1 MVCVPGIWFLKDRKY
16 FLPWKRPSG
25 PKCKLSQAGRGEAL
39 VDRMLLSPGHVPVV
53 LNGAKL
59 CYFPWGMAL
68 TMKTVCTVHFDKSG
82 GVLFEA
88 VLIVCGR

>member
-1 MVCVPGIWFLKDRKY
+1 
-16 FLPWKRPSG
+16 
-25 PKCKLSQAGRGEAL
+25 
-39 VDRMLLSPGHVPVV
+39 MLLSPGHVPV
-53 LNGAKL
+53 LLSGAKL
-59 CYFPWGMAL
+59 RYFPWGMAL